1 MTKIGIIT
9 GSTRDVRVNLQ
20 VAEWIKEFADNRDVD
35 ATFEIVD
42 IKESGLGRFNEAIPP
57 LMTNKEYGTDE
68 QNAWS
73 KKIDALDGFI
83 FVTPEY
89 NKNFPSGL
97 KDHLDYLG
105 SEWHHK
111 AAGIVSYGSTL
122 GIAASLALRTT
133 LANLKVATVE
143 PQGAFSLFNDFENMT
158 TFKPLEVHK
167 PRFGEMIDDVV
178 AWSNALKSVRTN
190 TSTTVMS

>member
-1 MTKIGIIT
+1 MTRIGIIT

-20 VAEWIKEFADNRDVD
+20 VAEWIKDFADHRDVD
-35 ATFEIVD
+35 AVFEIVD

-57 LMTNKEYGTDE
+57 LMANKEYATVE
-68 QNAWS
+68 QSAWS
-73 KKIDALDGFI
+73 RKIDSFDGFI

-133 LANLKVATVE
+133 LSNLKIATVE
-143 PQGAFSLFNDFENMT
+143 PQGAFSLFNDFENMA
-158 TFKPLEVHK
+158 TFKPMEVHK

-178 AWSNALKSVRTN
+178 AWSTALKSVRKEKAL
-190 TSTTVMS
+190 V

>member
-1 MTKIGIIT
+1 MTRIGIIT

-20 VAEWIKEFADNRDVD
+20 VAEWIKDFADNRDVD

-57 LMTNKEYGTDE
+57 LMTNKEYATEE
-68 QNAWS
+68 QSTWS
-73 KKIDALDGFI
+73 RKIDSFDGFI

-133 LANLKVATVE
+133 LSNLKIATVE
-143 PQGAFSLFNDFENMT
+143 PQGAFSLFNDFENMA
-158 TFKPLEVHK
+158 TFKPMEVHK

-178 AWSNALKSVRTN
+178 AWSNALKSVRKEKAL
-190 TSTTVMS
+190 V

>member
-20 VAEWIKEFADNRDVD
+20 VAEWVKDFADKRDVD
-35 ATFEIVD
+35 AEFEIID
-42 IKESGLGRFNEAIPP
+42 IKETGLGRFNEAVPP
-57 LMTNKEYGTDE
+57 LMRNEEYATEAHRDWAE
-68 QNAWS
+68 KINAC
-73 KKIDALDGFI
+73 DGFI
-83 FVTPEY
+83 FITPEY
-89 NKNFPSGL
+89 NKNITSGL

-111 AAGIVSYGSTL
+111 AAGIVAYGSTL

-133 LANLKVATVE
+133 LANLKIATVE
-143 PQGAFSLFNDFENMT
+143 PQGAFSLFNDFVDMT
-158 TFKPLEVHK
+158 TFKPMDVHK

-178 AWSNALKSVRTN
+178 AWSTALKSVR
-190 TSTTVMS
+190 

>member
-9 GSTRDVRVNLQ
+9 GSTRDTRVNLQ
-20 VAEWIKEFADNRDVD
+20 VAEWIKAFADNKDVD
-35 ATFEIVD
+35 AEFEIID

-57 LMTNKEYGTDE
+57 LMTNKEYATE
-68 QNAWS
+68 ANNTWS

-89 NKNFPSGL
+89 NKNMPSGL

-158 TFKPLEVHK
+158 TFKPMEVHNK
-167 PRFGEMIDDVV
+167 RFGELIDDVV
-178 AWSNALKSVRTN
+178 AWSTALKSVRKEK
-190 TSTTVMS
+190 VLA

>member
-1 MTKIGIIT
+1 MTRIGIIT

-20 VAEWIKEFADNRDVD
+20 VAEWVKDFADNKDVD
-35 ATFEIVD
+35 AEFEIVD

-57 LMTNKEYGTDE
+57 LMTNKDYATEA

-73 KKIDALDGFI
+73 RKIDSFDGFI

-133 LANLKVATVE
+133 LSNLKVATVE
-143 PQGAFSLFNDFENMT
+143 PQGAFSLFNDFENMA
-158 TFKPLEVHK
+158 TFTPMEVHK

-178 AWSNALKSVRTN
+178 AWSTALKSVRKEK
-190 TSTTVMS
+190 SFV

>member
-1 MTKIGIIT
+1 MTRIGIIT

-20 VAEWIKEFADNRDVD
+20 VAEWVKDFADNKDVD
-35 ATFEIVD
+35 AEFEIVD

-57 LMTNKEYGTDE
+57 LMTNKEYATEE
-68 QNAWS
+68 QSAWS
-73 KKIDALDGFI
+73 RKIDSFDGFI

-133 LANLKVATVE
+133 LSNLKIATVE
-143 PQGAFSLFNDFENMT
+143 PQGAFSLFNDFENMA
-158 TFKPLEVHK
+158 TFAPMEVHK
-167 PRFGEMIDDVV
+167 PRFGEMIDDIV
-178 AWSNALKSVRTN
+178 AWSNALKSVRKEK
-190 TSTTVMS
+190 SLV

>member
-1 MTKIGIIT
+1 MTRIGIIT

-20 VAEWIKEFADNRDVD
+20 VAEWVKDFADNKDIN
-35 ATFEIVD
+35 AEFEIVD

-57 LMTNKEYGTDE
+57 LMTNKEYATEE
-68 QNAWS
+68 QSIWS
-73 KKIDALDGFI
+73 RKIDSFDGFI

-89 NKNFPSGL
+89 NKNFPSAL

-105 SEWHHK
+105 EEWHHK

-133 LANLKVATVE
+133 LSNLKVATVE
-143 PQGAFSLFNDFENMT
+143 PQGAFSLFNDFENMA
-158 TFKPLEVHK
+158 TFKPMEVHK

-178 AWSNALKSVRTN
+178 AWSTALKSVRKEK
-190 TSTTVMS
+190 SFA

>member
-1 MTKIGIIT
+1 MTRIGIIT

-20 VAEWIKEFADNRDVD
+20 VAEWIKDFADNKETD
-35 ATFEIVD
+35 AEFEIVD
-42 IKESGLGRFNEAIPP
+42 IKESGLGRFNEAVPP
-57 LMTNKEYGTDE
+57 LMANKEYETE
-68 QNAWS
+68 AHRAWS
-73 KKIDALDGFI
+73 RKIDSFDGFI

-105 SEWHHK
+105 MEWHHK

-158 TFKPLEVHK
+158 TFTPMEVHK
-167 PRFGEMIDDVV
+167 PRLGEMIDDVI
-178 AWSNALKSVRTN
+178 AWSNALKSVRKEK
-190 TSTTVMS
+190 SFV

>member
-20 VAEWIKEFADNRDVD
+20 VAEWVENFANNRGTD
-35 ATFEIVD
+35 AVFEIID

-57 LMTNKEYGTDE
+57 LMANKKYATEAH
-68 QNAWS
+68 NAWS
-73 KKIDALDGFI
+73 KKIDEFDGFI

-89 NKNFPSGL
+89 NKNIPSGL

-105 SEWHHK
+105 KEWHHK
-111 AAGIVSYGSTL
+111 AAAIVSYGSTL

-167 PRFGEMIDDVV
+167 PRFGELIDDVV
-178 AWSNALKSVRTN
+178 AWSTALKSVR
-190 TSTTVMS
+190 

>member
-1 MTKIGIIT
+1 MTRIGIIT

-20 VAEWIKEFADNRDVD
+20 VAEWVKDFADNKDVD
-35 ATFEIVD
+35 AEFEIVD

-57 LMTNKEYGTDE
+57 LMSNKDYATEV

-73 KKIDALDGFI
+73 RKIDSFDGFI

-133 LANLKVATVE
+133 LSNLKVATVE
-143 PQGAFSLFNDFENMT
+143 PQGAFSLFNDFENMA
-158 TFKPLEVHK
+158 TFTPMEVHK

-178 AWSNALKSVRTN
+178 AWSNALKSVRKEK
-190 TSTTVMS
+190 SFV